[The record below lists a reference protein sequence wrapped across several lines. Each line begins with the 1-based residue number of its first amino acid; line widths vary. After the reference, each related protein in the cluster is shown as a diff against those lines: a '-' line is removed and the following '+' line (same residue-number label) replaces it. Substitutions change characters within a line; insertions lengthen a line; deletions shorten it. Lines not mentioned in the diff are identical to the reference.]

1 MEQRMQ
7 TNADTAMLSIIHD
20 LCRIPV
26 FCWERGADLSA
37 ETGWGIG
44 SVEEHPCKLDDDLRS
59 MLESSMKKRE
69 APVIFF
75 ENEFVYYG
83 VMNWQQ
89 KFICLGPAVRVQ
101 VSSRFETH
109 YSTSHGIKQT
119 LCLERRDIGVVAKY
133 LALLFVH
140 YNGRPISYDEITIR
154 GQDYSI
160 DTWHQ
165 ESALEHYQLA
175 QSEYNRIH
183 VRGIDFENELIDIV
197 KRGDVDAVKKLMRG
211 EIPDMEAVGTVAN
224 SQRKQA
230 EYLTVSLLT
239 LLTRAAIEGGVNS
252 EKAYEIGDI
261 FLKELESANDRGV
274 AFAMIGFRAM
284 HDFTEHVRLVKEQ
297 KTSQSYIIDACK
309 DYVAKNLRK
318 DLEVGNIAPAIGV
331 SRTHLAHKFKDVEGI
346 TVQQYIQKERCRHA
360 ANLLRYSD
368 YSIALISEYMGFSS
382 QSYFGSCFKQWYGVT
397 PKEYRQQNQR
407 I

>member
-1 MEQRMQ
+1 MEQNIQ
-7 TNADTAMLSIIHD
+7 TDTDIAMLSIIHD
-20 LCRIPV
+20 LCKIPV
-26 FCWERGADLSA
+26 FCWDRGTRFSA
-37 ETGWGIG
+37 ETSWSIG
-44 SVEEHPCKLDDDLRS
+44 SIEEHPCTLDEKLRS
-59 MLESSMKKRE
+59 MLESSMNKRK
-69 APVIFF
+69 APVLFF

-83 VMNWQQ
+83 VMNWRQ

-101 VSSRFETH
+101 VPDHFEAQ
-109 YSTSHGIKQT
+109 YSASHGIKKAIR
-119 LCLERRDIGVVAKY
+119 LERRDTGMIAKY

-140 YNGRPISYDEITIR
+140 YTGKTISYDEITIR

-175 QSEYNRIH
+175 QSEYNRVHAI
-183 VRGIDFENELIDIV
+183 GIDFENELIDIV
-197 KRGDVDAVKKLMRG
+197 KRGDVDAVKKLMIG

-239 LLTRAAIEGGVNS
+239 LLTRAAIEGGLNS

-261 FLKELESANDRGV
+261 FLNELESVNNRGD
-274 AFAMIGFRAM
+274 AFTMIGFRAM
-284 HDFTEHVRLVKEQ
+284 YDFTEHVKSAKEQ
-297 KTSQSYIIDACK
+297 KNSQSHIIDACK

-318 DLEVGNIAPAIGV
+318 ELEVGDIAPAIGV
-331 SRTHLAHKFKDVEGI
+331 SRTHLAHKFKEVEGI

-360 ANLLRYSD
+360 ANLLQYSD
-368 YSIALISEYMGFSS
+368 YSISLISEYMRFSS
-382 QSYFGSCFKQWYGVT
+382 QSYFGSCFKQWYGMT
-397 PKEYRQQNQR
+397 PKEYRQKNQH